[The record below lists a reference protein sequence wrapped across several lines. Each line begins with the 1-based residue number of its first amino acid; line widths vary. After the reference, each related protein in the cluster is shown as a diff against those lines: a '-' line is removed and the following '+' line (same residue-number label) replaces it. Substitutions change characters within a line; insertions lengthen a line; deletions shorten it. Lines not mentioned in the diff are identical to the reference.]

1 MPRATTRGAIAVR
14 TTHLI
19 SPSPRENKMEIANWV
34 LPVFG
39 IGGPLS
45 NPLGS
50 LLVALAGLRPSS
62 SSRSPGL
69 LGLRWELRYSTSQRR
84 GGFGIATRVSR
95 FQATVAHDLV
105 DQRQHELTG
114 TQVSTEA
121 SK

>member
-1 MPRATTRGAIAVR
+1 
-14 TTHLI
+14 
-19 SPSPRENKMEIANWV
+19 MEIANWV

-50 LLVALAGLRPSS
+50 LLVALALHPSHS
-62 SSRSPGL
+62 ARSPGL
-69 LGLRWELRYSTSQRR
+69 LGLRWELRYSASQRR

-95 FQATVAHDLV
+95 FQATMAHDLV
-105 DQRQHELTG
+105 DQRQYELTG
-114 TQVSTEA
+114 TQVSTEG

>member
-1 MPRATTRGAIAVR
+1 MAIAN
-14 TTHLI
+14 L
-19 SPSPRENKMEIANWV
+19 V

-39 IGGPLS
+39 IGGSVS

-50 LLVALAGLRPSS
+50 PAGCSGSLHPSHLAPSS
-62 SSRSPGL
+62 GL
-69 LGLRWELRYSTSQRR
+69 LGVCWELRYSASQRR

-105 DQRQHELTG
+105 DQRQYELTG
-114 TQVSTEA
+114 TQVSTEG